1 MAAPLPPKPRTGGVM
16 LPPAPKKPVTGGPM
30 PLPGKPRVGPQPLPG
45 KPKLP
50 PLPNPGRPKIGP
62 QPNPGKPKV
71 GPVTPKTVKGGMGMG
86 SSRDNSAIKKTGD
99 SPFLPMKTKG
109 KF

>member
-16 LPPAPKKPVTGGPM
+16 LPPAPKKLPPTGGPM
-30 PLPGKPRVGPQPLPG
+30 PLPGKPKVGPQPLPG
-45 KPKLP
+45 KP
-50 PLPNPGRPKIGP
+50 RVGP

-71 GPVTPKTVKGGMGMG
+71 GPVTPKTVKGGMGVG

-99 SPFLPMKTKG
+99 SPFLPMTTKG